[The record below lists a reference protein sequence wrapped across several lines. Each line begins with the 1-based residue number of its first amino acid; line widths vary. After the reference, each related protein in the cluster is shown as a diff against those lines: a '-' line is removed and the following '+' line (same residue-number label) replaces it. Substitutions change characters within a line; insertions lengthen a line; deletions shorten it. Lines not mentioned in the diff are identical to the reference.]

1 MSWIRTGKCTAGIRG
16 LIPWIFVTNVML
28 ILYCFTGSNQVNHSE
43 SKEDT
48 CPLSLEKSNSK
59 GPSQA
64 PTSNCSP
71 KTNIMFMK
79 THKTASSTILNIL
92 FRFGEKHKL
101 KFAFPDKRNDFFY
114 PSPFQA
120 SLVKDYRPGGCYNI
134 VCNHMRFNHQEVAK
148 LLPPDAAYITILRDP
163 VDLFESSF
171 HYYHKLVPL
180 TWTIGGDNKL
190 AEFLKNP
197 QAFYSPEAFNSF
209 YLKNMLSFDF
219 GFDNNLKADDPQ
231 VTRHIHYLSEQFHF
245 VLIAEYFEESLILLK
260 DLLCWSTEDILY
272 FKLNARKNSSVS
284 KLDPELRAKAL
295 QWNGADWKLYQHF
308 NTSFWGQV
316 EAYGRERM
324 NRDIQELRRRNN
336 EMRTKCIDGGGAVE
350 AQNIQDQHFLP
361 WQPLG
366 EKSILGYNLRKD
378 IEPKFRKT
386 CEKMLTPEIQYMSDL
401 GVSLWVTKLW
411 GWFKDIIY

>member
-1 MSWIRTGKCTAGIRG
+1 MFWMKCTVGIRG
-16 LIPWIFVTNVML
+16 LISWIFLTNIML
-28 ILYCFTGSNQVNHSE
+28 ILYCFIGSNQMNLSD

-48 CPLSLEKSNSK
+48 CPLSMEKSNSMGSPQPPK
-59 GPSQA
+59 A
-64 PTSNCSP
+64 ECSP

-92 FRFGEKHKL
+92 FRFGEKLKL
-101 KFAFPDKRNDFFY
+101 KFAFPNGRNDFFY

-120 SLVKDYRPGGCYNI
+120 SQVMNYRPGGCYNI
-134 VCNHMRFNHQEVAK
+134 VCNHMRFNQQEVAK
-148 LLPPDAAYITILRDP
+148 LLPADAVYITILRDP

-171 HYYHKLVPL
+171 HYYHKAVPF
-180 TWTIGGDNKL
+180 TWSIDGENKL
-190 AEFLKNP
+190 AEFLQNP

-209 YLKNMLSFDF
+209 YLKNILTFDF
-219 GFDNNLKADDPQ
+219 GFDNNLEADDPQ
-231 VTRHIHYLSEQFHF
+231 VTEHIRYLSERFDL
-245 VLIAEYFEESLILLK
+245 VLIVEYFEESLILLK

-272 FKLNARKNSSVS
+272 FKLNARRSSSVS

-308 NTSFWGQV
+308 NASFWARV

-324 NRDIQELRRRNN
+324 NRDVQELRRRNE
-336 EMRTKCIDGGGAVE
+336 EMRARCVEGGAAVE
-350 AQNIQDQHFLP
+350 AQNIHSRHLLP
-361 WQPLG
+361 WQPIG

-378 IEPKFRKT
+378 IEPNFRNI

-411 GWFKDIIY
+411 GWFIDIIS